1 MLALVIRTLLILT
14 LTPMLFALRCQA
26 QGNPLPHGIYTSME
40 SLKNRTPERL
50 DTLTVVNLGHDQ
62 PFVLE
67 SQSKSVKKG
76 FIRRD
81 MLAYAQDGSVFLNG
95 KKMGLQA
102 GYCHAV
108 TQGHYMAF

>member
-95 KKMGLQA
+95 
-102 GYCHAV
+102 
-108 TQGHYMAF
+108 